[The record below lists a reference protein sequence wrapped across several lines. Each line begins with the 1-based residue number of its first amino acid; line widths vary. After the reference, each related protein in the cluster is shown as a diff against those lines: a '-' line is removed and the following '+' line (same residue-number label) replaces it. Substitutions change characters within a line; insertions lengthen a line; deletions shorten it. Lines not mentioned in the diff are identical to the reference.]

1 MKQSTSNLILI
12 RPFKFFSNPETSI
25 NNYFQDKSNEKKETI
40 ISKQALFEF
49 DNFIKVLNK
58 NDLNIYLFN
67 DTENPI
73 TPDSLFPNNWFSTYY
88 SGDIHLHSMFAKNR
102 RLEKRLDVIDLLKEN
117 FIVNN
122 IFDKTKILE
131 EKNQFL
137 EGTGSL
143 VLDRVSRIAY
153 AALSERTNKFLLL
166 EFCKQINFR
175 PVYFTAYQ
183 NFENNKIIYHT
194 NVMMSVA
201 SKYVIICLDS
211 IVNKKERNDII
222 SCIEKSEKK
231 IIPISLDQV
240 NNFCGNVIELNNN
253 NNHNLLVM
261 STKAFNSF
269 SNSQIKTIENF
280 SKIVHSPLDTIEKY
294 GGGGARCMIAEIFLN
309 KK

>member
-49 DNFIKVLNK
+49 DNFIKVLKK
-58 NDLNIYLFN
+58 NDLNIYLFS

-88 SGDIHLHSMFAKNR
+88 RGDIHLHSMFAKNR
-102 RLEKRLDVIDLLKEN
+102 RLEKRIDVIDLLKEN

-143 VLDRVSRIAY
+143 VLDRVNRIAY

-183 NFENNKIIYHT
+183 NFENKKIIYHT

-211 IVNKKERNDII
+211 IINKKERNDII
-222 SCIEKSEKK
+222 NCIEKSEKK